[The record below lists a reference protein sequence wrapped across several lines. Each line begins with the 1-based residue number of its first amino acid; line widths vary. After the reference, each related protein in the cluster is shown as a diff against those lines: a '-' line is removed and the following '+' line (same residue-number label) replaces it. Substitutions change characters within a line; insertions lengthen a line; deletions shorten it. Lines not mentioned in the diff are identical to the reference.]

1 MAEAKPSVQAAAWLA
16 GPGTGADQADS
27 VMRLMKEVLERLPQG
42 VVMFDADGN
51 VAFAN
56 RRYSEIY
63 TCIPQVACRLR

>member
-1 MAEAKPSVQAAAWLA
+1 
-16 GPGTGADQADS
+16 
-27 VMRLMKEVLERLPQG
+27 MRLMKEVLERLPQG